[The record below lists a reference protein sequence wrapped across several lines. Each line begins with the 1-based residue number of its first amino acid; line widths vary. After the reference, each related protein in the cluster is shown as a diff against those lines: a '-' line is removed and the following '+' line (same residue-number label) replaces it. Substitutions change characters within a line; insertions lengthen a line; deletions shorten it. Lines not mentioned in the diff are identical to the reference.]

1 MSLEFFLSRMS
12 GGKQLDLSAANYN
25 KGSGSKKCSIDET
38 QGSLAGLGRNET
50 NYLFW
55 AFMTDERPLK
65 MRVMLNAHLMNW
77 LKEKN
82 QEIEHSRRAA
92 IVRLVM
98 QGVKGSA
105 FQPCK
110 KCETTGK
117 ALIDNEYVVCPR
129 CSGLG
134 KNSISKRKIADQLNI
149 PWSTFHKNKVYDQAY
164 SELMSYCAIL
174 EGTCFKHFSNKE
186 EGK

>member
-1 MSLEFFLSRMS
+1 MSLENFLSRMS

-25 KGSGSKKCSIDET
+25 KGSGLKKPNIDEY
-38 QGSLAGLGRNET
+38 QGALAGLGRRET
-50 NYLFW
+50 IYLFW
-55 AFMTDERPLK
+55 AFMPNEGPLR
-65 MRVMLNAHLMNW
+65 MRVMLNAHLMKW
-77 LKEKN
+77 LKSNN
-82 QEIEHSRRAA
+82 QVIEHNNRAA

-117 ALIDNEYVVCPR
+117 ALIDNEYKVCPT
-129 CSGLG
+129 CGGLG
-134 KNSISKRKIADQLNI
+134 KKSISQREVARLLDI
-149 PWSTFHKNKVYDQAY
+149 PWSTYYMKKIYGQAY
-164 SELMSYCAIL
+164 SELMSFCAIL

-186 EGK
+186 E